1 MYIDVNVTSG
11 NNILGWAVQNAEVI
25 AHTIL
30 NASKSYLLG
39 KNANYLPNNLY
50 SISQRDTQ
58 SFNAR

>member
-11 NNILGWAVQNAEVI
+11 NILGWAVQNAEVI

-39 KNANYLPNNLY
+39 KKKSKL
-50 SISQRDTQ
+50 SSQ
-58 SFNAR
+58 